1 MYFLAGIIAFV
12 DKNRNMDILAKAE
25 CWKRKIWLEILNSPS
40 VTCLKYEDL
49 IGQKQNKVPSEFI
62 VEGTSHDGELFN
74 AKMPFSWII
83 QTLIDNLYKLN
94 FDRPDMKYG
103 NFYVLTLIPFI
114 VITPF

>member
-1 MYFLAGIIAFV
+1 
-12 DKNRNMDILAKAE
+12 MDILAKAE

-49 IGQKQNKVPSEFI
+49 IGQKENKVLSEFI

-83 QTLIDNLYKLN
+83 QTLIDKLFKHI
-94 FDRPDMKYG
+94 FDRPDMKDG
-103 NFYVLTLIPFI
+103 NLTYLH
-114 VITPF
+114 